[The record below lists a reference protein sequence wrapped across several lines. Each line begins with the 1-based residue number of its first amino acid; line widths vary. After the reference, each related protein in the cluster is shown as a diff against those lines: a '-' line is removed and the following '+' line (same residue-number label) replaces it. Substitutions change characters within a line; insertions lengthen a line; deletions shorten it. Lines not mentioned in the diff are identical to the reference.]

1 MDGVSVVTAVLNEG
15 ENMVPF
21 MQSLDK
27 VDSIKE
33 LVVVDDGS
41 TDSTIRDVKEHR
53 GRYSIKLIQRE
64 KKMGTVSAQ
73 IAGAKEASSSY
84 IVIMDADLQHD
95 PSIIP
100 RMYEGALNGYD
111 LVIASRLI
119 DGGVS
124 TRHPVRGI
132 ISRGANFLAHI
143 FIPQTKGVN
152 DIMSG
157 YLLVK
162 KDLVAG
168 LGQINDSYKILL
180 YIFAS
185 RKGLRYIEIP
195 YKFQPRGGGESKVV
209 SGFDFFFRY
218 LVELMHYVRVEF
230 NVEVDRR
237 V

>member
-1 MDGVSVVTAVLNEG
+1 MNGVSVVTAVLNEG
-15 ENMVPF
+15 ENIDAF
-21 MQSLDK
+21 MHSLDE
-27 VDSIKE
+27 VDEVKE

-41 TDSTIRDVKEHR
+41 TDSTIQTVKNFK
-53 GRYSIKLIQRE
+53 GRYTVKVIQRE

-73 IAGAKEASSSY
+73 IAGAKVASNGL
-84 IVIMDADLQHD
+84 VTIMDADLQHD
-95 PSIIP
+95 PSLI
-100 RMYEGALNGYD
+100 REMYQKAMSGYD
-111 LVIASRLI
+111 LVIASRFVE
-119 DGGVS
+119 GGS
-124 TRHPVRGI
+124 SKRHPVRGI
-132 ISRGANFLAHI
+132 ISRGANFLAHF
-143 FIPQTKGVN
+143 FIPETKGVD

-168 LGQINDSYKILL
+168 LGLINDSYKILL